1 MYVFLIQFEDLDD
14 KKDDYMSKQGKQ
26 TEYIFPK
33 INEDTVVF
41 RKSDKVTKVNI
52 QMSELRFKCKGE
64 ELVGRVLKIE
74 QL

>member
-1 MYVFLIQFEDLDD
+1 
-14 KKDDYMSKQGKQ
+14 MSKQGKQ

-41 RKSDKVTKVNI
+41 RKSDKIIKVNI
-52 QMSELRFKCKGE
+52 QMTEVRFKCKNE
-64 ELVGRVLKIE
+64 EIIGRILKIE

>member
-1 MYVFLIQFEDLDD
+1 MKSWNRILIVLWDNFNSFWFLFVVVVKFEDLDD
-14 KKDDYMSKQGKQ
+14 KKDEYMSKQGKQ

-52 QMSELRFKCKGE
+52 
-64 ELVGRVLKIE
+64 
-74 QL
+74 